1 MLYTR
6 LYPILNTTSYRPS
19 DNPIRKQINVTVT
32 DGSGYITGVRADYVT
47 TIIDDVSKWYVNI
60 TSGTNNNLVGSYRV
74 NDGGADELLLMDM
87 ALGSALLFNPPAGS
101 TGSDYTIEFYENY
114 RPTEKDGFA
123 EAFVLN
129 TIPSSQF
136 KIITRAGQYMEIE
149 ETSLVAGA
157 VYSIAIAEI
166 LDNNGAEG
174 FLLGAEGI
182 NGSGL
187 IP

>member
-19 DNPIRKQINVTVT
+19 DNPILKQINVTVT
-32 DGSGYITGVRADYVT
+32 DGSDRITGVRADYVALVT
-47 TIIDDVSKWYVNI
+47 DDTSKWYVNI
-60 TSGTNNNLVGSYRV
+60 KSGTNNNLVGSYRV
-74 NDGGADELLLMDM
+74 GDAYGDTIILKDM
-87 ALGSALLFNPPAGS
+87 GSESPLNPPAGS
-101 TGSDYTIEFYENY
+101 TGSDYTIEIYENY
-114 RPTEKDGFA
+114 RPTELDGFA

-129 TIPSSQF
+129 TVPSAKF
-136 KIITRAGQYMEIE
+136 KIITRAGQYMEINQ
-149 ETSLVAGA
+149 TTLVAGA